1 MYWCID
7 TLVKDRLTLNYLK
20 SICNKCEKVII
31 LSNSFLCFYIG
42 RMVLLKDKT
51 LLNIYIDL
59 KIISLDRLKIII
71 LEKIMKCYKKF
82 WYIDITTGLNFEIIK
97 LFSDLARRSNFADI
111 DLKIILMDYQNNCIG
126 NSKWWAIFAIIAD
139 IIIFAILATILNFQQ
154 NYFFSELTEKSKI

>member
-31 LSNSFLCFYIG
+31 LSNSFLCFCIG

-51 LLNIYIDL
+51 LLNIDL
-59 KIISLDRLKIII
+59 KIISLSRLKIII

-82 WYIDITTGLNFEIIK
+82 
-97 LFSDLARRSNFADI
+97 
-111 DLKIILMDYQNNCIG
+111 
-126 NSKWWAIFAIIAD
+126 
-139 IIIFAILATILNFQQ
+139 
-154 NYFFSELTEKSKI
+154 